1 MHMVDGSE
9 LRFRAAEF
17 PATAAAASAMLEHR
31 DAPSASAPDIWRH
44 VARARRRGRRAQT
57 ASLCLRAR
65 RPLRALLAAA
75 STTRFGASVTP
86 QSFELSRHDGADTL
100 AAGHRE
106 LEDGE
111 RLFTLFG
118 ADARPEHLRGRVV
131 LDLGCGYG
139 GRTLYYA
146 RECGARRVEGVEITQ
161 AVVDRCTALAARL
174 GCHNAGFR
182 VGIAEELPFENER
195 FDAVVS
201 FDVLEHVDDPVRAVE
216 EVRRVLRPGGRA
228 WLVFPTYLGARSSHL
243 DYVTRL
249 PALHRV
255 FDPDTIVEVV
265 NEFLRADPARFG
277 VGPQPPPQVT
287 VLGRRTLPTLN
298 GLTYAETG
306 PLMRHAGLHVD
317 KEVLTP
323 IVTPSLPV
331 PGARV
336 IGSALAAYSR
346 HARLPELLIGSIA
359 ILARRD

>member
-1 MHMVDGSE
+1 
-9 LRFRAAEF
+9 
-17 PATAAAASAMLEHR
+17 
-31 DAPSASAPDIWRH
+31 
-44 VARARRRGRRAQT
+44 
-57 ASLCLRAR
+57 
-65 RPLRALLAAA
+65 
-75 STTRFGASVTP
+75 VTP
-86 QSFELSRHDGADTL
+86 QTFELSRHDGADTL